1 MNPEDEVIHE
11 DEHEE
16 AEIVE
21 EVEETEE
28 QEEELDGDDDS
39 YRSKLNA
46 TNRFLQSKGFVFE
59 KGKGWVEPSK
69 PKPQTVTPK
78 KSADAGITAIDTLA
92 FIDAQVTN
100 SEDIAEVMKLA
111 KGFGLSI
118 ADALKDPT
126 VKHRL
131 NVLKDERKTAE
142 ASNTRTARSGAKQVD
157 SKALLD
163 NLSKG
168 EVPKSAN
175 EAEELFWARRGG
187 RRK

>member
-1 MNPEDEVIHE
+1 MNTEEEQILDDEQVEDETVT
-11 DEHEE
+11 
-16 AEIVE
+16 
-21 EVEETEE
+21 EVEETTEDD
-28 QEEELDGDDDS
+28 DGDDDS
-39 YRSKLNA
+39 YRGKLNA
-46 TNRFLQSKGFVFE
+46 TNRFLQSQGYTFE
-59 KGKGWVEPSK
+59 KGKGWVKPAEAPK
-69 PKPQTVTPK
+69 PKTETVKPV
-78 KSADAGITAIDTLA
+78 KSEVTALDTLA

-118 ADALKDPT
+118 ADALKDKT

-131 NVLKDERKTAE
+131 EVLKDERKTAE

-157 SKALLD
+157 SRQLLD

-168 EVPKSAN
+168 EVPTGGN
-175 EAEELFWARRGG
+175 EAEELYWARRGG